1 MKIIGHRGA
10 AGLALENTLESIR
23 EGLAAGA
30 DIIEIDIRLTRDN
43 KIVLS
48 HDADLKRNYGVDL
61 KINACTLRQLHI
73 PCPTLPTLVEAL
85 ELLEGRTVIIELKE
99 FIEPGRIFA
108 VTKKHPNV
116 TIKFAS
122 FNHHAIRAIKKF
134 APESYCYVLE
144 HHSPF
149 EIINHASK
157 MKADGIG
164 LNYGVINLLTY
175 SLAKRKKL
183 DIYIYTLNRLWIAR
197 ALKFIYRDIDICTD
211 VPNELKTM
219 KS

>member
-23 EGLAAGA
+23 EGIAAGA
-30 DIIEIDIRLTRDN
+30 DIVEVDIRLTRDN
-43 KIVLS
+43 KVVLS
-48 HDADLKRNYGVDL
+48 HDPDLKRTYGVDL
-61 KINACTLRQLHI
+61 KINACTLRQLRI
-73 PCPTLPTLVEAL
+73 PCPTLPTLAEAL
-85 ELLEGRTVIIELKE
+85 QILNGKTVILELKE
-99 FIEPGRIFA
+99 FIEPERIFS
-108 VTKKHPNV
+108 VTKEYPNV
-116 TIKFAS
+116 GVRFAS
-122 FNHHAIRAIKKF
+122 FNHHAIRAIKKSS
-134 APESYCYVLE
+134 PDSYCYVLE

-175 SLAKRKKL
+175 FLAKRKKL

-211 VPNELKTM
+211 VPNELKILE
-219 KS
+219 S